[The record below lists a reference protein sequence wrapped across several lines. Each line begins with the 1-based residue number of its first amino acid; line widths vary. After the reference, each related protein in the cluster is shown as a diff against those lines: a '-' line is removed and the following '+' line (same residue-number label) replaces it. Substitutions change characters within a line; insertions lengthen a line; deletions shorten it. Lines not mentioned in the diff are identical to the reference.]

1 MSVSSGSVVSTT
13 LAARILDAFPSGSY
27 ALLGLLR
34 LIDIVESHDIDTAAV
49 ECRAQPRM
57 LVNPRFVDRWA
68 ATSEKLLMLI
78 MHELHHVLLGHTRLL
93 RRTTSIDNLVFDAV
107 INALLCR
114 MFPQPEYTA
123 FFTDF
128 YDERKLP
135 ECLLRPPRGW
145 HPTRPI
151 VAPLALKGP
160 ERVELRA
167 VYRALYSPVGVGY
180 QELHTALRNVVDE
193 RQASSVVLVGDHAEH
208 GDGDSSSCGRLEEAS
223 PVLFEAVREIV
234 ERWPQPPD
242 PIAGRSLADLINE
255 SNIRPLRQP
264 SNRATL
270 RELLRRIG
278 GNGRGRAHH
287 ERQSAPLEVFG
298 PLPTADRRGTVL
310 RALGHPPLLYPFTL
324 PQPRMLR
331 AGDRVHVYVDV
342 SSSIGDYK
350 QALCGAV
357 LDCRGLVLPMIHQFS
372 TRVVDVSLDA
382 LRRGEIHSTGGTA
395 IDCVAAHMR
404 EHRVQRAVLITDGY
418 VGTPRGADQ
427 ESLGRARVGVALTP
441 DVSTRDDLREVVDA
455 WAQLH
460 PTGGNR

>member
-1 MSVSSGSVVSTT
+1 MSVSSTSVVSTT
-13 LAARILDAFPSGSY
+13 LAGRILDAFPSGSY

-68 ATSEKLLMLI
+68 TSSEKLLMLI
-78 MHELHHVLLGHTRLL
+78 MHELHHVLLGHTRLR

-145 HPTRPI
+145 SPTRRV
-151 VAPLALKGP
+151 VAPPVLKGP
-160 ERVELRA
+160 ELAELRA

-180 QELHTALRNVVDE
+180 QELRAAIADVVDE
-193 RQASSVVLVGDHAEH
+193 RLASSVVLVGDHSEHAE
-208 GDGDSSSCGRLEEAS
+208 SSSLGHLDEGS

-234 ERWPQPPD
+234 ERWPQPPV

-255 SNIRPLRQP
+255 SNVRPLRYP

-270 RELLRRIG
+270 RALLRRIG
-278 GNGRGRAHH
+278 
-287 ERQSAPLEVFG
+287 
-298 PLPTADRRGTVL
+298 ADTRRT
-310 RALGHPPLLYPFTL
+310 
-324 PQPRMLR
+324 
-331 AGDRVHVYVDV
+331 
-342 SSSIGDYK
+342 
-350 QALCGAV
+350 
-357 LDCRGLVLPMIHQFS
+357 
-372 TRVVDVSLDA
+372 
-382 LRRGEIHSTGGTA
+382 
-395 IDCVAAHMR
+395 
-404 EHRVQRAVLITDGY
+404 
-418 VGTPRGADQ
+418 
-427 ESLGRARVGVALTP
+427 
-441 DVSTRDDLREVVDA
+441 
-455 WAQLH
+455 
-460 PTGGNR
+460 